1 MKKLFAVMLIPFF
14 LSPFSVISTEKT
26 PVLSNIDKYHLTAD
40 VVIES
45 TYFENIPSNP
55 NLYQETASYKD
66 ENLTVQDKILLPDK
80 ALKIID
86 LKVNAQS
93 IPVFELSDGTYLEAS
108 HQSIYDDVILRQE
121 SINENYWLKDG
132 FILYDTPYV
141 LGSKTVRFDLVAYSQ
156 VTVSQHA
163 VTEHGSYYKIN
174 GKGWISEEFLSKND
188 NRIEKVQKVLS
199 QKYNKSDF
207 SIFVKQL
214 DTGLTAGINQDEKM
228 YAASIAKLATL
239 YYTQEQ
245 IQEANIKTTDSFK
258 YIDAVNQFS
267 KAYDPSG
274 SGKMVKSADNKDY
287 SVDNLL
293 KEVAQHSDN
302 VATNILGYYVANQ
315 YDKSFETEISSILGD
330 SFDMKERQMS
340 SKEAADLLEAIFYQ
354 NGQIINYLSE
364 TEFDN
369 ERISKDITVQ
379 VAHKIGDAYDYK
391 HDVAI
396 VYTNKPFILSIFTNN
411 SSYQDITNIANDVY
425 SILK

>member
-1 MKKLFAVMLIPFF
+1 MLIPFF

-40 VVIES
+40 VVTES

>member
-1 MKKLFAVMLIPFF
+1 MLIPFF

-274 SGKMVKSADNKDY
+274 SGKIVKSADNKDY

>member
-1 MKKLFAVMLIPFF
+1 MLIPFF

-26 PVLSNIDKYHLTAD
+26 PVLSNIEKYHLTAD
-40 VVIES
+40 VVTES

>member
-1 MKKLFAVMLIPFF
+1 MLIPFF

-40 VVIES
+40 VVTES

-66 ENLTVQDKILLPDK
+66 ESLTVQDKILLPDK

-121 SINENYWLKDG
+121 SITENYWLKDG
-132 FILYDTPYV
+132 FILYDTPDV
-141 LGSKTVRFDLVAYSQ
+141 LGSKTVRSDLVAYSQ

-199 QKYNKSDF
+199 QKYNKYDF

>member
-1 MKKLFAVMLIPFF
+1 MLIPFF

-40 VVIES
+40 VVTES

-66 ENLTVQDKILLPDK
+66 ESLTVQDKILLPDK

>member
-1 MKKLFAVMLIPFF
+1 MLIPFF

-40 VVIES
+40 VVTES

-132 FILYDTPYV
+132 FILYDTPDV
-141 LGSKTVRFDLVAYSQ
+141 LGSKTVRSDLVAYSQ

>member
-40 VVIES
+40 VVTES

>member
-40 VVIES
+40 VVTES
-45 TYFENIPSNP
+45 TYFETIPSNP

-141 LGSKTVRFDLVAYSQ
+141 LGSKTVRSDLVAYSQ

-287 SVDNLL
+287 SVNNLL

>member
-40 VVIES
+40 VVTES

-66 ENLTVQDKILLPDK
+66 ESLTVQDKILLPDK

>member
-1 MKKLFAVMLIPFF
+1 MLIPFF

-40 VVIES
+40 VVTES

-354 NGQIINYLSE
+354 NGQIINYLSK

>member
-1 MKKLFAVMLIPFF
+1 MLIPFF

>member
-1 MKKLFAVMLIPFF
+1 MLIPFF

-40 VVIES
+40 VVTKS
-45 TYFENIPSNP
+45 TYFETIPSNP

-132 FILYDTPYV
+132 FILYDTPDV
-141 LGSKTVRFDLVAYSQ
+141 LGSKTVRSDLVAYSQ